1 MGVVMKKIVL
11 CFTALVL
18 CAAALTAQK
27 TTQPKLDESKWSS
40 VTYFTVPLYKILQ
53 TEDAYVV
60 IYAKNKVG
68 AGSTIIP
75 KIWAKGNAENPRK
88 LKFRTVRGTLQP
100 FMTIVKDNGK
110 FLRVI
115 LSVPPTKDVDFWGL
129 ADPNKVTDI
138 DKDTLEE
145 LDLN

>member
-1 MGVVMKKIVL
+1 MKKIIL
-11 CFTALVL
+11 SF
-18 CAAALTAQK
+18 AAFARSAAVSTAQK

-68 AGSTIIP
+68 AASTTIP
-75 KIWAKGNAENPRK
+75 KKWAKGNTENPRK
-88 LKFRTVRGTLQP
+88 LKFRSVRGTLQP
-100 FMTIVKDNGK
+100 FMTVVKDDGK
-110 FLRVI
+110 FVRVI
-115 LSVPPTKDVDFWGL
+115 LSVPPTKDTDFWGI